1 MSQSSVFELPI
12 ADSPVDAS
20 LLEAKERRLLAALRG
35 LGSVVLGFS
44 GGVDSTLLLAC
55 AKEALGKDNVLA
67 VIGIS
72 DTYPERELA
81 EAMRLADLIEIPYR
95 TVRTEETDVLKFQE
109 NPPDRCYYCKTE
121 LFSKLEPIRESV
133 GFAHVIDGTNL
144 DDLGEFRPGTR
155 ARTEQEVVSPLADA
169 QLTKAEIRELSRKR
183 GLPTSEKPSFAC
195 LSSRFPY
202 HTSIDKDKLKRI
214 DAAENLLYDLGFKV
228 VRVRFH
234 DDKTARIEI
243 GVKEFQKLLEEDV
256 RQAALQGLKSLGFVY
271 ITLDLQGFRSGSM
284 NEVLTEDEKQS
295 YLSPAI
301 AST

>member
-1 MSQSSVFELPI
+1 MIELPI
-12 ADSPVDAS
+12 ADSPIDTS
-20 LLEAKERRLLAALRG
+20 LLIAKEHRLLESLKG
-35 LGSVVLGFS
+35 LGSVVIGFS

-81 EAMRLADLIEIPYR
+81 EAMRLADLLDISYR

-121 LFSKLEPIRESV
+121 LFSKLEPIRKSA

-169 QLTKAEIRELSRKR
+169 ELTKAEIRELSRKR

-202 HTSIDKDKLKRI
+202 HTSIDREKLKRV

-228 VRVRFH
+228 VRVRYH
-234 DDKTARIEI
+234 DDKTARVEI
-243 GVKEFQKLLEEDV
+243 GVKEFPKLLDEPT
-256 RQAALQGLKSLGFVY
+256 RQAALEGLKSLGFVY

-295 YLSPAI
+295 YLSPNTAQ
-301 AST
+301 SN

>member
-1 MSQSSVFELPI
+1 MSQAPFIELPI
-12 ADSPVDAS
+12 AEPEFDPS
-20 LLEAKERRLLAALRG
+20 LIEAKELSLLDELRS
-35 LGSVVLGFS
+35 LGSVVIGFS

-55 AKEALGKDNVLA
+55 AKQALGADNVMA

-72 DTYPERELA
+72 ETYPERELQ
-81 EAMRLADLIEIPYR
+81 EAMRLADLIGIQYR

-121 LFSKLEPIRESV
+121 LFSKLEPIRESL

-155 ARTEQEVVSPLADA
+155 ARTEKEVVSPLANA
-169 QLTKAEIRELSRKR
+169 RLTKSEIRELSRRR
-183 GLPTSEKPSFAC
+183 GLPTSEKPSYAC

-202 HTSIDKDKLKRI
+202 HTSIDKAKLKRI

-228 VRVRFH
+228 VRVRYH
-234 DDKTARIEI
+234 DDKTARVEI
-243 GVKEFQKLLEEDV
+243 GVKEFSMLLNEET
-256 RQAALQGLKSLGFVY
+256 RQAILQGLKSLGFVY

-295 YLSPAI
+295 YLSP
-301 AST
+301 TKN

>member
-1 MSQSSVFELPI
+1 LIELPI
-12 ADSPVDAS
+12 ADSPIDTS
-20 LLEAKERRLLAALRG
+20 LLIAKEHRLLESLKG
-35 LGSVVLGFS
+35 LGSVVIGFS

-72 DTYPERELA
+72 ETYPERELA
-81 EAMRLADLIEIPYR
+81 EAMRLADLLDISYR

-121 LFSKLEPIRESV
+121 LFSKLEPIRQSI

-202 HTSIDKDKLKRI
+202 HISIDKAKLKRI
-214 DAAENLLYDLGFKV
+214 DAAENLLYDLGFNV
-228 VRVRFH
+228 VRVRYH
-234 DDKTARIEI
+234 DDNTARVEI
-243 GVKEFQKLLEEDV
+243 GVKEFSKLLQEQT
-256 RQAALQGLKSLGFVY
+256 RQAALEGLKSLGFVY

-284 NEVLTEDEKQS
+284 NEVLTEDEKQG
-295 YLSPAI
+295 YLSPNTAQ
-301 AST
+301 SN